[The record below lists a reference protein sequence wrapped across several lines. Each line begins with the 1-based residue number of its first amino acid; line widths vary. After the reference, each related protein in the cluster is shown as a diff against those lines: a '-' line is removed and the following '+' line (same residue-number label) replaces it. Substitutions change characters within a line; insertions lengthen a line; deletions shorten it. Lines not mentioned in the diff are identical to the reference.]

1 MDKFAALKAFS
12 QVVEAGG
19 FAAAAREMKLSRS
32 QVNKLVIGLEDQL
45 GVQLLNRTT
54 RSVSATPAGKA
65 FYERAST
72 ILDDLAEA
80 EACLMDEQDEPQ
92 GELRINA
99 PMSFGTMHLGRA
111 LADFMSLHPK
121 IRIELTLSDR
131 FVDPVVEGF
140 DMTVRIAE
148 PREAPSLIDHQI
160 IEARRVICVSP
171 EFLKQHG
178 EPQSPRALSGMPC
191 LHYGHLSSGNQWRLA
206 GPEGDMLVKVQCIF
220 SANNAEVLR
229 DAAVKGLGVAL
240 LPTFIAG
247 AELQEGRL
255 VTILSDYKAP
265 NIFITLLYPPNRHLS
280 PRIRALVAFLYERF
294 GDRPYWDLVE

>member
-1 MDKFAALKAFS
+1 MDKFAALRAFS

-32 QVNKLVIGLEDQL
+32 QVNKLVIGLEDEL
-45 GVQLLNRTT
+45 GAQLLNRTT

-65 FYERAST
+65 FYERASA
-72 ILDDLAEA
+72 ILADLAEA

-111 LADFMSLHPK
+111 LADFMAINPK
-121 IRIELTLSDR
+121 IRIELNLSDR
-131 FVDPVVEGF
+131 FVDPVEEGF

-160 IEARRVICVSP
+160 IEARRVICASP
-171 EFLKQHG
+171 EFLKRHG
-178 EPQSPRALSGMPC
+178 EPQSPRELAALPC
-191 LHYGHLSSGNQWRLA
+191 LHYGNLRSGNQWRLA
-206 GPEGDMLVKVQCIF
+206 GPDGDMLVKVQCVF

-229 DAAVKGLGVAL
+229 DAAVRGLGVAL

-255 VTILSDYKAP
+255 VTILSDYKP
-265 NIFITLLYPPNRHLS
+265 PDIFITLLYPPNRHMS

-294 GDRPYWDLVE
+294 GDKPYWDLVE